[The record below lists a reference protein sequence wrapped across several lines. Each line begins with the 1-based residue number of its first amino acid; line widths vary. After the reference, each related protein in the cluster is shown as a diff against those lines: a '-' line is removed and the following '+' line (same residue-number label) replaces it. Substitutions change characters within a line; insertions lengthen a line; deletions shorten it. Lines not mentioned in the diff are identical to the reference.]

1 MFPFTTALLVFV
13 WILILRSKQQ
23 EDSPVPSVWSKN
35 KEERLLTLVTCTVN
49 QFLKAHVV
57 KGQQKTQLQHFKG
70 RQEDES
76 ARAQHKLLRPRKN
89 E

>member
-1 MFPFTTALLVFV
+1 MIKEQGRKALKGLFV
-13 WILILRSKQQ
+13 PKQA
-23 EDSPVPSVWSKN
+23 
-35 KEERLLTLVTCTVN
+35 LTLVTCTVN
-49 QFLKAHVV
+49 QFLKAHIV

-89 E
+89 EQPGL